1 MTSSLRVVQ
10 LNAGSLFEPRWDER
24 RHEIVA
30 WVDQLGPDVV
40 CLQEI
45 WQSPAAGNTAG
56 WIADH
61 AADRWRWVFGGATL
75 GSRIGADREP
85 AITPT

>member
-1 MTSSLRVVQ
+1 MTSEYRRMAERELRVVQ
-10 LNAGSLFEPRWDER
+10 LNADSLVGPRWSER

-30 WVDQLGPDVV
+30 WLDELTPDVV

-45 WQSPAAGNTAG
+45 WQDDRHCNTGG

-61 AADRWRWVFGGATL
+61 DAPIFRTV
-75 GSRIGADREP
+75 GSEA
-85 AITPT
+85 